1 MGDITSALIAIA
13 FLVIV
18 FLVARELVLW
28 YWKIN
33 TILKNQEKTNFLLKK
48 YMESKGVE
56 FSKDDI
62 DRLNS

>member
-1 MGDITSALIAIA
+1 MGEFTTALIAIA
-13 FLVIV
+13 FLLIV

-48 YMESKGVE
+48 YMDFKGVD
-56 FSKDDI
+56 FTKDDI

>member
-33 TILKNQEKTNFLLKK
+33 TIVKNQEKTNFLLKK